1 VISCRWD
8 ATPRTVT
15 FREWGRGPAAP
26 PTMVDWNRLEGWLLG
41 IDEVRKALLKA
52 GGIPGGSL
60 VRTPVKADDDYRGL
74 LEGG

>member
-1 VISCRWD
+1 
-8 ATPRTVT
+8 
-15 FREWGRGPAAP
+15 
-26 PTMVDWNRLEGWLLG
+26 MVDWNRLEGWLLG